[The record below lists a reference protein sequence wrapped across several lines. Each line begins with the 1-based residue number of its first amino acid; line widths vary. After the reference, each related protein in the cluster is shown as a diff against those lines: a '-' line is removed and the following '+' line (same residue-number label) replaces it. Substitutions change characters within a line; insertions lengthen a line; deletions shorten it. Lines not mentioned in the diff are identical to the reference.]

1 MPESHTHI
9 SNTLLLTSHCF
20 NILLKAMMQK
30 LESEHPGIL
39 KKNVSQVY
47 GFAGYDDQ
55 LPSLKSAIYKV
66 SGVFVNGKYIYDK
79 KRECSSGTPIIKIN
93 KPYNHLLFEYLG
105 YDSVFSFLKNEA
117 VDQNEKTKQ
126 LDILNS
132 QVLSETHYYVAYHHG
147 EYKEIVKSQVT
158 VKDNWKRIEY
168 KYVYPQNDGTVK
180 YFSYLGDI
188 KKRADAL
195 HINTRT
201 YLDGKMVPSGE
212 NILYIGYGD
221 PGKSKYILGVFS
233 AFDIDNK
240 LIAVKTIH
248 EKCSSKIEMEEK
260 SLVKKI
266 PGYIAQELRNQR
278 IENEI
283 HIPNDKMEISS
294 KSPYYMTYEKIAG
307 EYTFQF
313 ENEHS
318 ELNDLKIR
326 IDPDTFKMSSMVSG
340 IIIKSNDIQL
350 IQNASI
356 LNLRMQLSGISPL
369 LQLDIYLKTYYL
381 SNQTAQ
387 VKGKYCGIDFEN
399 RLVAGDVLFNFK
411 SL

>member
-1 MPESHTHI
+1 MPESQTHI
-9 SNTLLLTSHCF
+9 SNTLLLTSYCF
-20 NILLKAMMQK
+20 NILLKAIMRK

-47 GFAGYDDQ
+47 GFAGYDEQ

-66 SGVFVNGKYIYDK
+66 SGASVNGKYIYDK
-79 KRECSSGTPIIKIN
+79 KRECNSGTPIIKIN

-105 YDSVFSFLKNEA
+105 YPSVFTFLKNEV
-117 VDQNEKTKQ
+117 VDQTEKAKQ

-132 QVLSETHYYVAYHHG
+132 QVLSESHYYVAYHYG

-180 YFSYLGDI
+180 YFSYLGEI

-248 EKCSSKIEMEEK
+248 EKCSSKKEMEET

-313 ENEHS
+313 KNEHS
-318 ELNDLKIR
+318 QLNDLKIR
-326 IDPDTFKMSSMVSG
+326 IDPDTFKMSSMISG
-340 IIIKSNDIQL
+340 ILIKHDDIKL

-356 LNLRMQLSGISPL
+356 LNLRMQLYGTTPF

-381 SNQTAQ
+381 SNQNGKL
-387 VKGKYCGIDFEN
+387 KGKYSGIDFEN
-399 RLVAGDVLFNFK
+399 RLLAGEVVFDFK
-411 SL
+411 S